1 MSLFSRRSLGI
12 VNFLAATAMLTGAA
26 STFAQAQ
33 APFNAKALQ
42 QARIGDLP
50 TGKWDM
56 KATMLEIQPGGEVPF
71 HTHKG
76 PGLRY
81 VVEGAITINWKEG
94 NTQTYTAGS
103 TYFEGSGANHPA
115 GNFAA
120 RNDGTTVCRV
130 VIIELVP
137 QD

>member
-1 MSLFSRRSLGI
+1 MSLFTRRSLGI
-12 VNFLAATAMLTGAA
+12 VSLVAPAVLFGAA
-26 STFAQAQ
+26 STFAQTP
-33 APFNAKALQ
+33 APFSAKTLQ
-42 QARIGDLP
+42 QARFGDLP

-71 HTHKG
+71 HVHKG

-94 NTQTYTAGS
+94 NTQTYAAGS
-103 TYFEGSGANHPA
+103 TYFEGGGANHPA
-115 GNFAA
+115 GTFAA
-120 RNDGTTVCRV
+120 RNDGKTPCRV

-137 QD
+137 QE